1 MQKRPIMRYLFL
13 LLFSLISA
21 LIIAQQDK
29 AAGYWYGQLEIM
41 GTQHELLFEVVNQTN
56 ANGKLLKGKY
66 DLFLLNPDDSTR
78 MSIDIDKI
86 EISKKHFN
94 FEIKA
99 LRIKYV
105 ANTTKNFELAKG
117 IFTQHGINAPL
128 KLVRNRSAFKKTT
141 KRPQTPKPTFRY
153 FYKEI
158 KIKHIKEDF
167 ELSGTLVLPVDTT
180 SNYPIVIMVSGS
192 GPQDRDNTIFDHKS
206 FAVIADYLAKNGI
219 ASFRFDDRGTGK
231 SGGNFKDASLT
242 GLAQD
247 AESVFA
253 FLKSHG
259 VYGSHKIGILGHS
272 EGAMHAWMVTKKRQD
287 VDFIISLAGPARL
300 GRDIVQTQ
308 QQDIVFKATNDRKKS
323 AFNGAL
329 FMGILDILEKSE
341 DEVFVDKL
349 MREFITAMHENA
361 PKSVQDDF
369 PLESLVQALP
379 PIFNNAWGRE
389 LILWNPADY
398 VPNYD
403 KPVLYLI
410 GSEDL
415 QVKAKTNLESFK
427 KLQHKLSELQST
439 VELLPGLNHLLQK
452 CNECTVQ
459 EYGLLEETISEEVLE
474 MISEFLKDL

>member
-1 MQKRPIMRYLFL
+1 
-13 LLFSLISA
+13 
-21 LIIAQQDK
+21 
-29 AAGYWYGQLEIM
+29 
-41 GTQHELLFEVVNQTN
+41 
-56 ANGKLLKGKY
+56 
-66 DLFLLNPDDSTR
+66 
-78 MSIDIDKI
+78 
-86 EISKKHFN
+86 
-94 FEIKA
+94 
-99 LRIKYV
+99 
-105 ANTTKNFELAKG
+105 
-117 IFTQHGINAPL
+117 
-128 KLVRNRSAFKKTT
+128 
-141 KRPQTPKPTFRY
+141 
-153 FYKEI
+153 
-158 KIKHIKEDF
+158 
-167 ELSGTLVLPVDTT
+167 
-180 SNYPIVIMVSGS
+180 
-192 GPQDRDNTIFDHKS
+192 
-206 FAVIADYLAKNGI
+206 
-219 ASFRFDDRGTGK
+219 
-231 SGGNFKDASLT
+231 
-242 GLAQD
+242 
-247 AESVFA
+247 
-253 FLKSHG
+253 
-259 VYGSHKIGILGHS
+259 
-272 EGAMHAWMVTKKRQD
+272 
-287 VDFIISLAGPARL
+287 
-300 GRDIVQTQ
+300 
-308 QQDIVFKATNDRKKS
+308 
-323 AFNGAL
+323 
-329 FMGILDILEKSE
+329 MGILDILEKSE